1 MLPEINSIFK
11 IIQRTTI
18 KKNNQ
23 PNPLDP
29 MIEYNN
35 IFLRLI
41 TVSKII
47 PNNKKNEKTS
57 RNKFLQNKNDQII
70 SMNSYTNYNHNKQEI
85 PLYNYQ

>member
-1 MLPEINSIFK
+1 MLPEINNIFK

-23 PNPLDP
+23 PNPHDP

-47 PNNKKNEKTS
+47 PINKKYEKT
-57 RNKFLQNKNDQII
+57 
-70 SMNSYTNYNHNKQEI
+70 
-85 PLYNYQ
+85 